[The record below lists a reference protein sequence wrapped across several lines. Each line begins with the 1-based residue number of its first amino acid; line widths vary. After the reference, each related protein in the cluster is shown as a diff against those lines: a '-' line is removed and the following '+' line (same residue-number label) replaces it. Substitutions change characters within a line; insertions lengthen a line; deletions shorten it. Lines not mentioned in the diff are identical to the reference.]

1 MAKISDKFLKR
12 MVDPDAVDDER
23 PKINYFRL
31 VDDKDKAKV
40 TFLYSNEDEIGES
53 TRRVHLFK
61 YEKSKFPSKVD
72 CLREDSIDDCPMCE
86 DEIITTN
93 RIFINLYN
101 HDTEQVEVW
110 ERGMNEW
117 YLNLIDEMK
126 KEGDLTKVTYEI
138 TRHGRKGNKRT
149 TYVFDKVGENKKD
162 MTEHKDSVISLDK
175 QGSPVW
181 HMDANAMVAAIERN
195 PEQQRWE
202 KEDAE
207 EEPTRRPRF

>member
-12 MVDPDAVDDER
+12 MVDPDAVDNER

-31 VDDKDKAKV
+31 VDDKDKATV

-149 TYVFDKVGENKKD
+149 TYVFDKVGENKED
-162 MTEHKDSVISLDK
+162 MTEYKDSVISLDK

-181 HMDANAMVAAIERN
+181 HMDANTMVTSIERN

-202 KEDAE
+202 KEETE